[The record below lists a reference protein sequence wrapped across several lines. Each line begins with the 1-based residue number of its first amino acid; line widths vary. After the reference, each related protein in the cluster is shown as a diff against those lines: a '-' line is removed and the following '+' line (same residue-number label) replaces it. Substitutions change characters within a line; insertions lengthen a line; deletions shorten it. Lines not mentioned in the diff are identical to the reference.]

1 MNVALIGATGNIG
14 TAIRKELLSRGHTIT
29 AISRKVD
36 AAALEEGV
44 EARQADMMDVPGIA
58 DALAGHDA
66 VVSAA
71 MFIPGSSA
79 RFVEG
84 LCQSGVKRAVI
95 VGGAG
100 SLDAGGGKLVAD
112 VIEVPDEWRPAIAEG
127 VVLLDTL
134 RKTDDLDWTFV
145 SPPAMIG
152 PGERTGRYRTDDNR
166 LVVAEDGKSSISYPD
181 YAIAIVDALEKGTA
195 IRNRF
200 AVGY

>member
-1 MNVALIGATGNIG
+1 MKVALIGATGNIG
-14 TAIRKELLSRGHTIT
+14 TAIRKELLNRGHTVT
-29 AISRKVD
+29 AIARNVD

-44 EARQADMMDVPGIA
+44 EARKADMLDVPGMA
-58 DALAGHDA
+58 AALAGHDA
-66 VVSAA
+66 IVSAA
-71 MFIPGSSA
+71 MFLPGSSA
-79 RFVEG
+79 SFVEG
-84 LCQSGVKRAVI
+84 LRQSGVKRAVI

-100 SLDAGGGKLVAD
+100 SLDAGGGKLVAEVID
-112 VIEVPDEWRPAIAEG
+112 VPEEWRPIIAEG
-127 VVLLDTL
+127 LVLLDTL
-134 RKTDDLDWTFV
+134 RRTDDLDWTFV

-152 PGERTGRYRTDDNR
+152 PGERTGHYRTDDNH